1 LCRNFWKTGEVEADT
16 SLLLLQLITEK
27 QATTIEILN
36 KKNEE
41 SVAFFF
47 INLDFPEN

>member
-1 LCRNFWKTGEVEADT
+1 LKTGDVEAEI

-27 QATTIEILN
+27 QATPIEILI
-36 KKNEE
+36 KKNEG